1 MPINLKTH
9 IQMQSKIMKKRQR
22 KKNNKNVFIPLIP
35 VEMTEEEVKQILKTR
50 MNQMIGVICI
60 IVLVMEFV
68 FQMSFP
74 KWGLISTVVLL
85 AGGAIYGFYIHDYF
99 QAMMCV
105 ADIGFF
111 VYAYEHFNK

>member
-50 MNQMIGVICI
+50 GDKSEDRRNMHH
-60 IVLVMEFV
+60 
-68 FQMSFP
+68 
-74 KWGLISTVVLL
+74 STCDGIRVSDELS
-85 AGGAIYGFYIHDYF
+85 
-99 QAMMCV
+99 
-105 ADIGFF
+105 
-111 VYAYEHFNK
+111 

>member
-50 MNQMIGVICI
+50 EDKSEDRCNMHHSTCDGVR
-60 IVLVMEFV
+60 VSDEL
-68 FQMSFP
+68 S
-74 KWGLISTVVLL
+74 
-85 AGGAIYGFYIHDYF
+85 
-99 QAMMCV
+99 
-105 ADIGFF
+105 
-111 VYAYEHFNK
+111 

>member
-50 MNQMIGVICI
+50 EDKSEDRCNMHH
-60 IVLVMEFV
+60 
-68 FQMSFP
+68 
-74 KWGLISTVVLL
+74 STCDGIRVSDKLS
-85 AGGAIYGFYIHDYF
+85 
-99 QAMMCV
+99 
-105 ADIGFF
+105 
-111 VYAYEHFNK
+111 

>member
-50 MNQMIGVICI
+50 EENELGDRRNMHH
-60 IVLVMEFV
+60 
-68 FQMSFP
+68 
-74 KWGLISTVVLL
+74 STCDGIRVSDELS
-85 AGGAIYGFYIHDYF
+85 
-99 QAMMCV
+99 
-105 ADIGFF
+105 
-111 VYAYEHFNK
+111 